1 MQYFRSSQLGK
12 TRSVLFEQEE
22 KNGMIEGYTDNYI
35 RITTP
40 NQKDLQNKIVTWEI
54 R

>member
-35 RITTP
+35 RISTP
-40 NQKDLQNKIVTWEI
+40 HQMELKNKIVDWEI